1 VAVDYDWLVRPIDF
15 PFRNQSEQVMFE
27 NVPVAPPDPILGLND
42 SFERDPRENKINL
55 SVGVFKDDAGKTP
68 VLAAVKA
75 AEKLLLEKEATK
87 TYLGIDGLAEFNRHV
102 RELLFADTVAV
113 DQVATVQVP
122 GGTAGVRLA
131 ADFLAEQLSGSRIWI
146 SNPTWVNHHS
156 IFASAGVDVQVY
168 PYLSSDKTKLDF
180 TSMCETLRERTHT
193 RDAVL
198 LHACC
203 HNPSGVDP
211 TDAQWATIADL
222 MAERELLPIIDFAY
236 QGFGQGL
243 QEDARGLRILQR
255 RCGEV
260 LVASSFS
267 KNFGLYSER
276 VGAMTAV
283 LRSAEAATAT
293 LSQLKRIVRSN
304 WSNPPRHGAA
314 IVVTILDQPQL
325 RSQWMSELDQ
335 MRQRIADM
343 RHRFVALMKEKAPQ
357 KDFSFLLT
365 QQGMFS
371 FSGLSPLQVDQLKN
385 EHGIYIVGSGRINV
399 AGITTRNL
407 IPLCDAVAA
416 IL

>member
-1 VAVDYDWLVRPIDF
+1 
-15 PFRNQSEQVMFE
+15 
-27 NVPVAPPDPILGLND
+27 
-42 SFERDPRENKINL
+42 
-55 SVGVFKDDAGKTP
+55 
-68 VLAAVKA
+68 
-75 AEKLLLEKEATK
+75 
-87 TYLGIDGLAEFNRHV
+87 
-102 RELLFADTVAV
+102 
-113 DQVATVQVP
+113 
-122 GGTAGVRLA
+122 
-131 ADFLAEQLSGSRIWI
+131 
-146 SNPTWVNHHS
+146 
-156 IFASAGVDVQVY
+156 
-168 PYLSSDKTKLDF
+168 
-180 TSMCETLRERTHT
+180 
-193 RDAVL
+193 
-198 LHACC
+198 
-203 HNPSGVDP
+203 
-211 TDAQWATIADL
+211 
-222 MAERELLPIIDFAY
+222 MAERELLPIVDFAY

-276 VGAMTAV
+276 VGALTAV